1 MQFSFRAN
9 QAQMDLIPKE
19 TPLNISQLKILSEY
33 RTPLLKLGAGFYA
46 HIIGFQ
52 VLNYA
57 IIGVR

>member
-1 MQFSFRAN
+1 
-9 QAQMDLIPKE
+9 MDLIPKE